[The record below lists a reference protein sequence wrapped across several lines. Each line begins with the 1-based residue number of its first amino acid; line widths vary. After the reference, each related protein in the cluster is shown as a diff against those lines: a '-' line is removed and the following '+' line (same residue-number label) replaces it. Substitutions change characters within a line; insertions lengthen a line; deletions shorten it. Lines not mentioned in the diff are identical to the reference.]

1 MTTENFFKSFVSIS
15 SGSFLVRSILIFLRF
30 IVFFSLKYLASAFII
45 FIPEQNFSIDKKI
58 FFSTKYNEVN
68 VRNGPGKNHLI
79 IYKIFNKGYPLVL
92 LDEFDSW
99 KKVTDF
105 KNRVGWISMSQLSKD
120 KFGITNNKSILYM
133 FPNAEQKIV
142 AELGYS
148 LTFKITKCRAE
159 WCKIDVDGISGWI
172 QKSKFWGP
180 KD

>member
-1 MTTENFFKSFVSIS
+1 M
-15 SGSFLVRSILIFLRF
+15 
-30 IVFFSLKYLASAFII
+30 FII
-45 FIPEQNFSIDKKI
+45 FIPEQNFSVDKKF

-105 KNRVGWISMSQLSKD
+105 NNRVGWISMSQLSKD
-120 KFGITNNKSILYM
+120 KFGIINDDKAILYM
-133 FPNAEQKIV
+133 FPRVEQKKL

-148 LTFKITKCRAE
+148 LTFKITKCRVE
-159 WCKIDVDGISGWI
+159 WCKIDVNGISGWI
-172 QKSKFWGP
+172 QKIKFWGP
-180 KD
+180 KDV